1 MTVRIECPWKAGAG
15 RLGRQPALIE
25 GVRSI
30 SYSQLQ
36 KMAAE
41 AGYRL
46 EVLGVRPHDYVAI
59 AAFNSINYILVLLA
73 LWRIG
78 AVACLLSPRLPQAG
92 IRDQLHKIG
101 CRYLLTSLPAL
112 LESSK
117 IEIPKTDLEK
127 ITLGNKGGSQRA
139 QVVQFGRNMTST
151 FPLGQEVTVM
161 FTSGTSGEPKAALH
175 TFGNHYDNALGANE
189 HIPVG
194 PGDRWLL
201 SLPLYHVGGLGIVFR
216 VLLGKAAVVI
226 PQAQEDISG
235 ALCRYRVTHLSLV
248 STQLCRLLHDGK
260 NTAILRRLKVLLL
273 GGGPIPDSLVRRSV
287 EEGLP
292 LYATYGLTEMASQV
306 ATSRRLTRG
315 NPVPGAHVL
324 KYRQV
329 RLSKENEIL
338 VKGKTLFKGYLQK
351 NGLDLPLECGG
362 WFATGD
368 WGSLNADGTLNVLG
382 RKDNMFIS
390 GGENIQ
396 PEEIE
401 RHLCRI
407 EGVVQAVVVPVK
419 NEEFGARPAAFI
431 QTKEGMRLSR
441 TEILSSLRNYL
452 PSFKLPEQIYTWPAS
467 VPQQEIKH
475 NRSYFHRLTE
485 NAPSLQTIP

>member
-25 GVRSI
+25 GIRSV
-30 SYSQLQ
+30 SYSHLQ
-36 KMAAE
+36 KMVAE
-41 AGYRL
+41 ATSRL
-46 EVLGVRPHDYVAI
+46 EGLGVRPHDYVAI
-59 AAFNSINYILVLLA
+59 AAFNSIDYILLLLA

-78 AVACLLSPRLPQAG
+78 AVACLLSTRLPQAG
-92 IRDQLHKIG
+92 IRDQLRKTG

-112 LESSK
+112 LESPK

-139 QVVQFGRNMTST
+139 QVVQFGRDMTST

-175 TFGNHYDNALGANE
+175 TFGNHYYSALGANE
-189 HIPVG
+189 RIPVG
-194 PGDRWLL
+194 HDDRWLV
-201 SLPLYHVGGLGIVFR
+201 SLPLCHVGGLGVVFR
-216 VLLGKAAVVI
+216 AFLGKAAVVI
-226 PQAQEDISG
+226 PGTRENIAEAILKYQ
-235 ALCRYRVTHLSLV
+235 VTHVSLV
-248 STQLCRLLHDGK
+248 PTQLYRLLSDEK
-260 NTAILRRLKVLLL
+260 NIKMIRNLKAILL
-273 GGGPIPDSLVRRSV
+273 GGGPIPDSLIRQSADC
-287 EEGLP
+287 GLP

-306 ATSRRLTRG
+306 ATSRRLTKG
-315 NPVPGAHVL
+315 NLSPQAHVF

-329 RLSKENEIL
+329 RISKENEIL
-338 VKGKTLFKGYLQK
+338 VKGKTLFNGYLK
-351 NGLDLPLECGG
+351 DSRVNLPLDQDG

-368 WGSLNADGTLNVLG
+368 WGSLNADGSLNVLG

-407 EGVVQAVVVPVK
+407 DDIIQAVVVPVSD
-419 NEEFGARPAAFI
+419 EEFGARPVAFI
-431 QTKEGMRLSR
+431 QTKEGVRLSR
-441 TEILSSLRNYL
+441 NAILFSLREYL
-452 PSFKLPEQIYTWPAS
+452 PSFKLPEQIYAWPAS
-467 VPQQEIKH
+467 VPQQGIKH
-475 NRSYFHRLTE
+475 NRSCFHRLTE
-485 NAPSLQTIP
+485 NTSSLQTIS

>member
-324 KYRQV
+324 KYRQ
-329 RLSKENEIL
+329 
-338 VKGKTLFKGYLQK
+338 GQ
-351 NGLDLPLECGG
+351 
-362 WFATGD
+362 
-368 WGSLNADGTLNVLG
+368 
-382 RKDNMFIS
+382 
-390 GGENIQ
+390 
-396 PEEIE
+396 
-401 RHLCRI
+401 
-407 EGVVQAVVVPVK
+407 
-419 NEEFGARPAAFI
+419 
-431 QTKEGMRLSR
+431 
-441 TEILSSLRNYL
+441 
-452 PSFKLPEQIYTWPAS
+452 
-467 VPQQEIKH
+467 
-475 NRSYFHRLTE
+475 NRRG
-485 NAPSLQTIP
+485 Q